1 MNRIIRGRRITI
13 DIDPAE
19 GLTGDEAIKD
29 VEQKKQKALKL
40 LSQYPVCSP
49 FCKNVEVRRS
59 PSGRGY
65 HIIAW
70 SDRGLFERELNL
82 LRKIAGDDQMRI
94 YLDEMGERQQEV
106 LFTIKEKVKIN
117 G

>member
-13 DIDPAE
+13 DIDPSE
-19 GLTGDEAIKD
+19 GLTGDEAIND

-40 LSQYPVCSP
+40 LGTYPIGNP
-49 FCKNVEVRRS
+49 FSLNVEVRKS
-59 PSGRGY
+59 PSGRGL

-70 SDRGLFERELNL
+70 SDKGLFERELFL
-82 LRKIAGDDQMRI
+82 LRRIAGDDQMRI
-94 YLDEMGERQQEV
+94 YLDEMGNRQTEV
-106 LFTIKEKVKIN
+106 LFTVKEKVKIN

>member
-1 MNRIIRGRRITI
+1 M

-19 GLTGDEAIKD
+19 GLTGDKAIKD
-29 VEQKKQKALKL
+29 VEQKKEKALEL
-40 LSQYPVCSP
+40 LSRYPICSP
-49 FCKNVEVRRS
+49 FNKNVEVRKS

-65 HIIAW
+65 HVIAW

-82 LRKIAGDDQMRI
+82 LRRIAGDDLLRI
-94 YLDEMGERQQEV
+94 YLDEYKTGRMTEV
-106 LFTIKEKVKIN
+106 LFTIKDKVKIN